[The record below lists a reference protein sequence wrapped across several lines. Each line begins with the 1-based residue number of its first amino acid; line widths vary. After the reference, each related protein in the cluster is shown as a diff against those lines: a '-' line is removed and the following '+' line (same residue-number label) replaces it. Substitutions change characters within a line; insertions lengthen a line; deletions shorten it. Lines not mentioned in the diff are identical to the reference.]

1 MMDMSGRL
9 DGRTALVTGS
19 TSGLGRAIAN
29 ALAAEGAH
37 TVLTGRNKTAGENAV
52 AELRAAGHRADF
64 VPADLAE
71 GVPAVRELAEES
83 ERLLGG
89 RVDILVNNAGIV
101 PVGPTAEF
109 DEETYDRAWTVN
121 VKSAFFLTARLAP
134 PMAARGGGVVINT
147 GSIVV
152 SHGLA
157 GSALY
162 SATKAAIESLTMS
175 WAAEY
180 GPQGV
185 RVNTISPGLVVTE
198 GTVGG
203 LERVEA
209 MAAGSPAGRV
219 GRPEEIGPLAVY
231 LASDDAAYVHGS
243 SFTLDG
249 GWSTAR
255 H

>member
-1 MMDMSGRL
+1 MDVMNGRL

-19 TSGLGRAIAN
+19 TSGLGRAMAG
-29 ALAAEGAH
+29 ALAAAGAH
-37 TVLTGRNKTAGENAV
+37 VVLTGRNKTAGEAAV
-52 AELRAAGHRADF
+52 TGLRAGGGRADF
-64 VPADLAE
+64 AVADLAE
-71 GVPAVRELAEES
+71 GRPAALRLADDA

-101 PVGPTAEF
+101 PVGPTADF

-121 VKSAFFLTARLAP
+121 VKSAFFLTGRLAP
-134 PMAARGGGVVINT
+134 AMAVRDGGVVINI

-152 SHGLA
+152 SHGIA

-162 SATKAAIESLTMS
+162 SATKAAVESLTMS

-185 RVNTISPGLVVTE
+185 RVNAISPGLVITE

-203 LERVEA
+203 RERVEA
-209 MAAGSPAGRV
+209 MAAASPAGRV
-219 GRPEEIGPLAVY
+219 GRAEEIGPLVVY
-231 LASDDAAYVHGS
+231 LAGDDAAYVHGA

-255 H
+255 R

>member
-1 MMDMSGRL
+1 MSARL

-19 TSGLGRAIAN
+19 TSGLGRAMAN
-29 ALAAEGAH
+29 AMAAAGAH
-37 TVLTGRNKTAGENAV
+37 VVLTGRSKDAGERAV
-52 AELRAAGHRADF
+52 TELRDAGHAADY
-64 VPADLAE
+64 VAADLAE
-71 GVPAVRELAEES
+71 GRLEALRLADEA

-101 PVGPTAEF
+101 PVAPTADL

-134 PMAARGGGVVINT
+134 AMAARGAGVIINT

-152 SHGLA
+152 RHGFV

-175 WAAEY
+175 WAAEF
-180 GPQGV
+180 GPSGV
-185 RVNTISPGLVVTE
+185 RVNAISPGFVATGTSPSERLVGAT
-198 GTVGG
+198 
-203 LERVEA
+203 A
-209 MAAGSPAGRV
+209 NSPAGRP
-219 GRPEEIGPLAVY
+219 GRAEEIGPLAVY
-231 LASDDAAYVHGS
+231 LASDDAAYVHGA

-249 GWSTAR
+249 GWTTAR
-255 H
+255 R

>member
-1 MMDMSGRL
+1 MNGRL

-19 TSGLGRAIAN
+19 TKGLGRAIAN
-29 ALAAEGAH
+29 AFAAEGAH
-37 TVLTGRNKTAGENAV
+37 VVLTGRDKTAGENAV
-52 AELRAAGHRADF
+52 AALRATGGRAAY
-64 VPADLAE
+64 VAADLAE
-71 GVPAVRELAEES
+71 GLPAATHVAEEA
-83 ERLLGG
+83 ERLLDG

-101 PVGPTAEF
+101 PVGPTADF

-134 PMAARGGGVVINT
+134 AMATRGGGVVLNM

-180 GPQGV
+180 GPRGV
-185 RVNTISPGLVVTE
+185 RVNTLSPGLVLTDGTE
-198 GTVGG
+198 KGR
-203 LERVEA
+203 ERVEA
-209 MAAGSPAGRV
+209 MASAAPAGRP
-219 GRPEEIGPLAVY
+219 GRAEEIGPLAVY
-231 LASDDAAYVHGS
+231 LASDDAAYVHGA

-255 H
+255 R

>member
-1 MMDMSGRL
+1 MVVMNGRL

-19 TSGLGRAIAN
+19 TSGLGRAVAN
-29 ALAAEGAH
+29 AFAAEGAH
-37 TVLTGRNKTAGENAV
+37 VVLTGRNKTAGENAV
-52 AELRAAGHRADF
+52 AELRAAGGRADF

-71 GVPAVRELAEES
+71 GLPAARHVAEEA

-101 PVGPTAEF
+101 PVAPTADF

-134 PMAARGGGVVINT
+134 AMAARGGGVVLNM

-185 RVNTISPGLVVTE
+185 RVNTISPGLVLTE
-198 GTVGG
+198 GTTGG
-203 LERVEA
+203 RERVEA
-209 MAAGSPAGRV
+209 MAAASPAGRP
-219 GRPEEIGPLAVY
+219 GRAEEIGPLAVY

-249 GWSTAR
+249 GWTTAR
-255 H
+255 R